1 MARKPAKPD
10 PASEAAAPTTAAA
23 RPGPAPSG
31 KLDSTC
37 WVGILNGTDA
47 YLRTSLTAQLR
58 AALTKEHGTV
68 DLVQYD
74 GSGAGVRPSDVL
86 DECRSFGLI
95 AGYKLVIVDN
105 AEDLIKEDNRP
116 LFERYVASLIESNEA
131 PGATLLL
138 RADSWRPGKLDKLIE
153 KVGAIIKCEPP
164 SEDAAI
170 KWALKRAPSEHKA
183 TLAPDAAE
191 LLVSRVGPELARLDS
206 ELGKLAAA
214 ASGLA
219 NSAAGTPSST
229 PVITRALVVEFV
241 GMSREEEV
249 WGIQQTLLQSSAP
262 DALSHLKYILE
273 VSRQPSVLVSYA
285 LVDLSRKLHALSR
298 GIHARQRPD
307 QIAQSLKL
315 WGPSRDMLIDA
326 AKRTPP
332 SAALEIFRVAMESDV
347 RQKSGLGDPPVV
359 LERAFLQ
366 ASLLL
371 HGK

>member
-10 PASEAAAPTTAAA
+10 PASESAATASGTARSGPT
-23 RPGPAPSG
+23 PSG

-138 RADSWRPGKLDKLIE
+138 RADSWRPGKLDELIK
-153 KVGAIIKCEPP
+153 KVGAIVKCKAPEPP
-164 SEDAAI
+164 EAI
-170 KWALKRAPSEHKA
+170 RWVGKRARSQHKA
-183 TLAPDAAE
+183 TIDADAAD
-191 LLVSRVGPELARLDS
+191 LLVMRVGPDLSRLDS
-206 ELGKLAAA
+206 ELGKLAAV
-214 ASGLA
+214 
-219 NSAAGTPSST
+219 AAGQGE
-229 PVITRALVVEFV
+229 VGGEARITRALVAEFV
-241 GMSREEEV
+241 GMSREEKV
-249 WGIQQTLLQSSAP
+249 WNIQTTLLASSAP
-262 DALSHLKYILE
+262 DALSHLKYLLE
-273 VSRQPSVLVSYA
+273 VSRESNVVVSYA
-285 LVDLSRKLHALSR
+285 LVDLARKLHSLSR
-298 GIHARQRPD
+298 AAKAGKRTD
-307 QIAQSLKL
+307 QIEQALKL
-315 WGPSRDMLIDA
+315 WGGARDLLIDA

>member
-1 MARKPAKPD
+1 MARKPVKLDTAAD
-10 PASEAAAPTTAAA
+10 SAAAPA
-23 RPGPAPSG
+23 RQGHTPSG

-37 WVGILNGTDA
+37 WVGILNVSDA

-58 AALTKEHGTV
+58 AALTKAHGTV

-74 GSGAGVRPSDVL
+74 GSAAGVRASDVL

-95 AGYKLVIVDN
+95 AGHKLVLVDN
-105 AEDLIKEDNRP
+105 ADDLIKEDNRP
-116 LFERYVASLIESNEA
+116 LFERYVSSLIQSNEA

-138 RADSWRPGKLDKLIE
+138 RADSWRAGKLDKLIE

-170 KWALKRAPSEHKA
+170 KWAIKRASSEHRA
-183 TLAPDAAE
+183 TIVPEAAA
-191 LLVSRVGPELARLDS
+191 LLVTRVGPELARLDS

-214 ASGLA
+214 AAGLA
-219 NSAAGTPSST
+219 ASANATDAAPGVPI
-229 PVITRALVVEFV
+229 ITRSLVTEFV

-249 WGIQQTLLQSSAP
+249 WGIQQTLLASSAP

-285 LVDLSRKLHALSR
+285 LVDLSRKLHTLSR
-298 GIHARQRPD
+298 GIHAGQRPD
-307 QIAQSLKL
+307 QIVQALKL

-332 SAALEIFRVAMESDV
+332 GVALDILRIAMESDV